1 MLGRCGVV
9 ENRDSAKR
17 RRSVHTSGQLS
28 QEEVPLVAGPA
39 GEQFNSVLVPNS
51 EGPRARGPYGAT
63 HTERKISPWP
73 ATLARL
79 EFPTAE
85 DPLVCFDH
93 CISGNGERIRVSSVD
108 ALYRAMKE
116 RATIGSAGNVPLPV
130 AIAAG
135 IKQSRVSSA
144 RAAAQAPR
152 RTTLAWHAQCQT
164 FVADEFGKARHS
176 LTNSALARLIQP
188 KLAEVGFSVA
198 LRTVRR
204 YLATS
209 AAEGQP
215 ISRR

>member
-1 MLGRCGVV
+1 VV

-17 RRSVHTSGQLS
+17 RRSAHTSGQLS
-28 QEEVPLVAGPA
+28 QEEVPLIAGPA
-39 GEQFNSVLVPNS
+39 GEQFNSVLFPNS
-51 EGPRARGPYGAT
+51 EGPRARGPDGAT
-63 HTERKISPWP
+63 HTERKISTWP

-164 FVADEFGKARHS
+164 FVADEFGKARHR
-176 LTNSALARLIQP
+176 LTYSALARLIQP

>member
-1 MLGRCGVV
+1 VE
-9 ENRDSAKR
+9 ENRSSGKG
-17 RRSVHTSGQLS
+17 RRSAHTSGQLS

-51 EGPRARGPYGAT
+51 EGPRARGSDGAT
-63 HTERKISPWP
+63 HTERKISPWV

-85 DPLVCFDH
+85 DPPVCFDH
-93 CISGNGERIRVSSVD
+93 CISGNSERIRVSSAD
-108 ALYRAMKE
+108 ALYRTMTE
-116 RATIGSAGNVPLPV
+116 RATIGLAGNIPLPV

-135 IKQSRVSSA
+135 IKESRVSSA
-144 RAAAQAPR
+144 RAAARAPR
-152 RTTLAWHAQCQT
+152 GTTLAWRVQCRRL
-164 FVADEFGKARHS
+164 VADEFGKPRHR
-176 LTNSALARLIQP
+176 LTCSALARLIQP

>member
-1 MLGRCGVV
+1 VV

-17 RRSVHTSGQLS
+17 RRSAHTSGQLS

-51 EGPRARGPYGAT
+51 EGPRARGPDGAT

-85 DPLVCFDH
+85 DPPVCFDH
-93 CISGNGERIRVSSVD
+93 CIYGNSERIRVSSAD
-108 ALYRAMKE
+108 ALYRAIKE
-116 RATIGSAGNVPLPV
+116 CATIGLARNVPLPV

-135 IKQSRVSSA
+135 IKQSRVSGA
-144 RAAAQAPR
+144 RAAARAPR
-152 RTTLAWHAQCQT
+152 KTTLAWRAQCQRY
-164 FVADEFGKARHS
+164 ADEFGKARR

>member
-1 MLGRCGVV
+1 VV

-17 RRSVHTSGQLS
+17 RRSAHTSGQLS

-51 EGPRARGPYGAT
+51 EGPRARGPDGAT
-63 HTERKISPWP
+63 HTERKISPWL

-85 DPLVCFDH
+85 DPPVCFDH
-93 CISGNGERIRVSSVD
+93 CISGNSERIRVSSAD

-116 RATIGSAGNVPLPV
+116 RERIALAENIPLAL

-135 IKQSRVSSA
+135 IRLSRVSSA
-144 RAAAQAPR
+144 RAAARAPR
-152 RTTLAWHAQCQT
+152 KTTLAWHAQCQA
-164 FVADEFGKARHS
+164 FANELARYS
-176 LTNSALARLIQP
+176 LTHSALSELIQP
-188 KLAEVGFSVA
+188 KLVKAGFSVSV
-198 LRTVRR
+198 RTVRR

-215 ISRR
+215 TSRR